1 MHALVI
7 DDDSRLRQVLAR
19 LLRVGGFASV
29 DEAAD
34 GQEALQALQKRP
46 ADLIVTDFHM
56 PRMDGLALVRHL
68 RSAGD
73 HTPIIMLSG
82 HGQPQQIVAA
92 IKAGVNNYLPKPIN
106 PEVLF
111 EKISQTLGLAN
122 LMPPSQAV

>member
-7 DDDSRLRQVLAR
+7 DDDSRLRQVLVR
-19 LLRVGGFASV
+19 LLRLGGFATV
-29 DEAAD
+29 DQAGD
-34 GQEALQALQKRP
+34 GQEALQALSRQP
-46 ADLIVTDFHM
+46 ADLIVTDFQM

-73 HTPIIMLSG
+73 QTPIIMISG

-111 EKISQTLGLAN
+111 DKISQTLGLAN
-122 LMPPSQAV
+122 ITPPSQAV